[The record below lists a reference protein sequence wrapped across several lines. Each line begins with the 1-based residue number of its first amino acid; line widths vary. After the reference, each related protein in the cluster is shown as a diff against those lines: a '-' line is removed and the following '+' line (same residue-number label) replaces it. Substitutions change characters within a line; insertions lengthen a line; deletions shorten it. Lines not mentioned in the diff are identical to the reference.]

1 MAILLRWWRSL
12 LDLLP
17 LHGDDSARWVEPA
30 NDITRAILSGQT
42 LWLPELA
49 ETAPVVTE
57 TPAVPDVAVEVA
69 TPTLPEIAAEMEE
82 AAPAAE
88 ERRETPA
95 TRTRRRRGRRAA

>member
-17 LHGDDSARWVEPA
+17 FRGDDSDRWVEPA

-42 LWLPELA
+42 LWLPALA
-49 ETAPVVTE
+49 ETAPVSTE
-57 TPAVPDVAVEVA
+57 APAAPDVVVEVA
-69 TPTLPEIAAEMEE
+69 AAALGEVAAEVEE
-82 AAPAAE
+82 GTAAE
-88 ERRETPA
+88 ERREAPA